1 MLHVAANTAFF
12 DGTAKALAAYLV
24 LSVVF
29 VCFRSA
35 VDSPVLEEALACVQI
50 ND

>member
-1 MLHVAANTAFF
+1 MLHVAANAAFF

-24 LSVVF
+24 LV
-29 VCFRSA
+29 VCFVRSS
-35 VDSPVLEEALACVQI
+35 VRLVLEEALACVLI

>member
-1 MLHVAANTAFF
+1 MLHVAANAAFF

-24 LSVVF
+24 LF
-29 VCFRSA
+29 VCFVRSS
-35 VDSPVLEEALACVQI
+35 VRLVLEEALACVQI